1 MSARVPSAAAAAA
14 AAAGVAAV
22 VAAAARGEAVLAS
35 VAACRQR
42 LTGSSVTFRQA
53 DLSRW
58 GLVGLLHKDDYI
70 TMGEDTYLK
79 PLETG
84 LLPDLVFTLL
94 SHSLGMMNGSK
105 KGSKK
110 DPAEVFKICK
120 DVRGAASRHLSARQ
134 RYT

>member
-1 MSARVPSAAAAAA
+1 ML
-14 AAAGVAAV
+14 AAV
-22 VAAAARGEAVLAS
+22 TRAQPKKLRTPPPPEP
-35 VAACRQR
+35 C
-42 LTGSSVTFRQA
+42 
-53 DLSRW
+53 LSI
-58 GLVGLLHKDDYI
+58 GGH
-70 TMGEDTYLK
+70 
-79 PLETG
+79 